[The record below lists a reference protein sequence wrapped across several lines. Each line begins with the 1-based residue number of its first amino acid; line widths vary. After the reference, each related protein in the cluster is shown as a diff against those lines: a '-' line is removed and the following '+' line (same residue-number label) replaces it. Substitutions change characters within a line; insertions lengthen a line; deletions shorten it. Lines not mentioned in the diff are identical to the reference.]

1 MMAKVFE
8 NPDPI
13 TVFTAPEMLDFSPS
27 PVHHVMPFPVPEKSE
42 VF

>member
-1 MMAKVFE
+1 MAKVFE

-13 TVFTAPEMLDFSPS
+13 ASFTAPEMLDVAPF

-42 VF
+42 VY

>member
-13 TVFTAPEMLDFSPS
+13 TVFTAPEMLDVSPF
-27 PVHHVMPFPVPEKSE
+27 PVHHVMPEVPREK
-42 VF
+42 